1 MKRTT
6 YLISISAFCLLA
18 LVACS
23 KESLMQDI
31 PQGSV
36 PVGFSSDL
44 PATKAASEYTK
55 ATDFTNENLT
65 DMGVF
70 TYFTHGNFDPDIA
83 TPNYMYNQKVEKN
96 TNNNIDYPWTYS
108 PVKFWPTNGTDLL
121 SFFAYAPYV
130 DGAVN
135 SNPVPSER
143 TQTGFPSLAYT
154 VPTDEADQIDLLAA
168 VPQMNRT
175 YSDNNGG
182 TVTFPLKHALTKIAI
197 YIKSGDDIAGKKVTA
212 FSIQATQK
220 GTLTFCAS
228 AAGNDNGF
236 AWSFPEPAM
245 VTFIPTTSE
254 LDVPDNITAEKI
266 LLATFYFLPNTG
278 STFSISYTYPG
289 LATGE
294 SQSISLTDK
303 PLPSTDSWTPGAF
316 ISYTI
321 GIAKKEVT
329 VTATEHYDWQYG
341 GSGTVIG
348 GISFEDISS
357 DIPDWQPG
365 GSGSV
370 NGEEKTDNVDNIVNK

>member
-6 YLISISAFCLLA
+6 YLISIMVFCLLA

-31 PQGSV
+31 PQTNV

-70 TYFTHGNFDPDIA
+70 TYFTHGRFDPDVA

-96 TNNNIDYPWTYS
+96 ANNNIDYPWTYS

-130 DGAVN
+130 DGAAN

-154 VPTDEADQIDLLAA
+154 VPTTEAAQIDLLAA
-168 VPQMNRT
+168 APQMNRT
-175 YSDNNGG
+175 YSNNNG
-182 TVTFPLKHALTKIAI
+182 TVTFPLKHALTKVAI
-197 YIKSGDDIAGKKVTA
+197 YIKSGDDIADKKVTA

-220 GTLTFCAS
+220 GTLTFCALDVDS
-228 AAGNDNGF
+228 DNGF
-236 AWSFPEPAM
+236 AWNFPEQAM
-245 VTFIPTTSE
+245 VTFTPTTGE
-254 LDVPDNITAEKI
+254 LDVPDKITAEKI

-303 PLPSTDSWTPGAF
+303 QLPSNDSWMPGAF

-329 VTATEHYDWQYG
+329 VTTAEHYDWQYG

-348 GISFEDISS
+348 NISFEDIGSS

-370 NGEEKTDNVDNIVNK
+370 DGEEKTDNADNIENE

>member
-6 YLISISAFCLLA
+6 YLISIMVFCLLA

-31 PQGSV
+31 PQTNV

-44 PATKAASEYTK
+44 PATKVASEYTK

-130 DGAVN
+130 DGAAN

-154 VPTDEADQIDLLAA
+154 VPTAEADQIDLLAA
-168 VPQMNRT
+168 APQMNRT
-175 YSDNNGG
+175 YSDNNG
-182 TVTFPLKHALTKIAI
+182 TVTFPLKHALTKVAI
-197 YIKSGDDIAGKKVTA
+197 YIKSGDDIADKKVTA
-212 FSIQATQK
+212 FSITSTTS
-220 GTLTFCAS
+220 GTLTFHALIDS
-228 AAGNDNGF
+228 NDKGF
-236 AWSFPEPAM
+236 GWSFPEEGMQTISPANG
-245 VTFIPTTSE
+245 FLS
-254 LDVPDNITAEKI
+254 VPDNIETAKV
-266 LLATFYFLPNTG
+266 LLATFFLLPNAG
-278 STFSISYTYPG
+278 STFSVSYTYPG

-348 GISFEDISS
+348 GINFEDISSS
-357 DIPDWQPG
+357 DIPDWEPG
-365 GSGSV
+365 GSDSV
-370 NGEEKTDNVDNIVNK
+370 DGEEKTQTVITNY

>member
-6 YLISISAFCLLA
+6 YLISIMVFCLLA
-18 LVACS
+18 LVACC

-31 PQGSV
+31 PQTNV

-55 ATDFTNENLT
+55 ATDFTNDNLT
-65 DMGVF
+65 NMGVF
-70 TYFTHGNFDPDIA
+70 TYFTHGRFDVGSA

-96 TNNNIDYPWTYS
+96 TNNNIEYPWTYS

-130 DGAVN
+130 DGAAN

-154 VPTDEADQIDLLAA
+154 VPTTEAAQIDLLAT

-175 YSDNNGG
+175 YSDNNG
-182 TVTFPLKHALTKIAI
+182 TVTFPLKHALTKVAI
-197 YIKSGDDIAGKKVTA
+197 YIKSGDDIADKKVTA

-228 AAGNDNGF
+228 EADNDNGF
-236 AWSFPEPAM
+236 AWSFPEPDTQTINPANSNP
-245 VTFIPTTSE
+245 VS
-254 LDVPDNITAEKI
+254 VPDNIETAKV
-266 LLATFYFLPNTG
+266 LLATFFLLPNAG

-289 LATGE
+289 SAVGE
-294 SQSISLTDK
+294 SQPISLIGK
-303 PLPSTDSWTPGAF
+303 SLPSTDSWTPGAF

-321 GIAKKEVT
+321 SIAKKKIAI
-329 VTATEHYDWQYG
+329 TAAEHFKWTE
-341 GSGTVIG
+341 GSSATVIG
-348 GISFEDISS
+348 GINFEDISSS
-357 DIPDWQPG
+357 DIPDWEPG
-365 GSGSV
+365 GSDSV
-370 NGEEKTDNVDNIVNK
+370 DGEEKTQTVITNY